1 MKSYMKINN
10 RPLNWIF
17 PLLVYETNW
26 LTGSEV
32 CELYSTQFCS
42 SDKNKISNRN
52 LSLRNEA
59 NLIPFISL
67 EIMNY
72 LFEQTESF

>member
-1 MKSYMKINN
+1 M
-10 RPLNWIF
+10 W
-17 PLLVYETNW
+17 
-26 LTGSEV
+26 
-32 CELYSTQFCS
+32 ELISTQFCS
-42 SDKNKISNRN
+42 SDKNKISDRN

-72 LFEQTESF
+72 LFEQTERF

>member
-1 MKSYMKINN
+1 MQGITSIDYLYCFFYNN
-10 RPLNWIF
+10 TYLS
-17 PLLVYETNW
+17 
-26 LTGSEV
+26 GSEV
-32 CELYSTQFCS
+32 CELFLTQFCS
-42 SDKNKISNRN
+42 SDKNKISNRK

>member
-1 MKSYMKINN
+1 MKIND

-17 PLLVYETNW
+17 LLLVYEPNW

-32 CELYSTQFCS
+32 CELFSTQFCS
-42 SDKNKISNRN
+42 SDKNKISNRK

-59 NLIPFISL
+59 IPFISL

>member
-1 MKSYMKINN
+1 MLS
-10 RPLNWIF
+10 
-17 PLLVYETNW
+17 LLFYFVKQVYEPEFN
-26 LTGSEV
+26 TGSEV
-32 CELYSTQFCS
+32 CELFLTQFCS

>member
-1 MKSYMKINN
+1 MEIVD
-10 RPLNWIF
+10 LNAVF
-17 PLLVYETNW
+17 DTRA
-26 LTGSEV
+26 EV
-32 CELYSTQFCS
+32 CELILTRFCS

-59 NLIPFISL
+59 NLIPFIFL

>member
-1 MKSYMKINN
+1 MNA
-10 RPLNWIF
+10 
-17 PLLVYETNW
+17 
-26 LTGSEV
+26 EV
-32 CELYSTQFCS
+32 CELILTQFCS
-42 SDKNKISNRN
+42 SDKNKLSNRN

>member
-1 MKSYMKINN
+1 MYLSSNN
-10 RPLNWIF
+10 TYIS
-17 PLLVYETNW
+17 
-26 LTGSEV
+26 GSEV
-32 CELYSTQFCS
+32 CELILTQFCS
-42 SDKNKISNRN
+42 SDKNKISNRK

>member
-1 MKSYMKINN
+1 MNTYISQALK
-10 RPLNWIF
+10 RRW
-17 PLLVYETNW
+17 
-26 LTGSEV
+26 
-32 CELYSTQFCS
+32 CELILTQFCS

>member
-1 MKSYMKINN
+1 MS
-10 RPLNWIF
+10 LNPTSIRARRW
-17 PLLVYETNW
+17 
-26 LTGSEV
+26 
-32 CELYSTQFCS
+32 CELILTQFCS